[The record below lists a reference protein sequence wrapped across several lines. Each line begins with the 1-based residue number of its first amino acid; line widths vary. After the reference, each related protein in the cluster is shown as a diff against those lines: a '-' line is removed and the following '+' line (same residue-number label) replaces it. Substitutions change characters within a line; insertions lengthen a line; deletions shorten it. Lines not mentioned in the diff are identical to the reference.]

1 MNIGIDARP
10 LTYQLTGIG
19 VYLKHV
25 LDEIQ
30 KIDHLNRYVLIS
42 NGPIVYELLN
52 PKWIKI
58 EGRLR
63 KKLLSTLWM
72 QLNAPIICIKYRL
85 NLFWGSRHHLPILLP
100 PKMAAVVTIHDIVHR
115 LYPETMAL
123 PNLWVER
130 LLMKRSLKRADAIM
144 ADSYATATD
153 LKNEMGI
160 RADKI
165 ETIHLGTPRLL
176 PENEAGQAKKDQ
188 CPLNYFLFVGSLDPR
203 KNFERIFSA
212 FSRLNPLDRGLHL
225 VIVGAT
231 GWKNGGFLEML
242 RGHPL
247 RRHIRMP
254 GYVSPRQLVSYYRNA
269 ICLLFPSL
277 YEGFGLPILEAMHY
291 GAPVITS
298 NASSMKEVAGDSA
311 LLVNPHDTGD
321 IAAAMNRLFLDG
333 QLRKNLTAS
342 GFARAKEFS
351 WKKCAEKTVRML
363 NKTFEK
369 SH

>member
-10 LTYQLTGIG
+10 LSYQLTGIG

-52 PKWIKI
+52 PKWIKV

-115 LYPETMAL
+115 LYPETMAR

-176 PENEAGQAKKDQ
+176 PENEARQATKNQ

-231 GWKNGGFLEML
+231 GWRNGGFLEML
-242 RGHPL
+242 RGHSL
-247 RRHIRMP
+247 RKQVHMP
-254 GYVSPRQLVSYYRNA
+254 GYVSPTQLVSYYRNA

-277 YEGFGLPILEAMHY
+277 YEGFGLPILEAMHC

-298 NASSMKEVAGDSA
+298 NASSMKEVAGNSA
-311 LLVNPHDTGD
+311 LLVDPHDTGGHCGSNEQ
-321 IAAAMNRLFLDG
+321 AFFGWA
-333 QLRKNLTAS
+333 
-342 GFARAKEFS
+342 
-351 WKKCAEKTVRML
+351 AEKEINRQRFCKGKRVFL
-363 NKTFEK
+363 EK
-369 SH
+369 MCGKDGAYAQ